1 MFKFWSAAVVVLL
14 TAGLAFGA
22 GPDFGSL
29 DQDGNGTLDRKEILA
44 GTEKAFQG
52 YDRDGNGSLD
62 KSEFGE
68 AGGSAA
74 RFMEIDRNKDGLIDL
89 KEFSEA
95 TRRRFRT
102 IDRNRD
108 GRIDAQE
115 LKARKAPIE
124 NPLFIFHLKM
134 YL

>member
-1 MFKFWSAAVVVLL
+1 MFKFWSAVTVVLL
-14 TAGLAFGA
+14 TAGLTFGA
-22 GPDFGSL
+22 GPDIGSL
-29 DQDGNGTLDRKEILA
+29 DENGNGTLDRKEIQA
-44 GTEKAFQG
+44 GTEKAFQE
-52 YDRDGNGSLD
+52 YDRDGSGSLD
-62 KSEFGE
+62 QSEFE
-68 AGGSAA
+68 QAGGSVA
-74 RFMEIDRNKDGLIDL
+74 RFMEIDRNKDGRIDL

-124 NPLFIFHLKM
+124 NPLFIFHF
-134 YL
+134 